1 MDRLHCSNCEIKS
14 RAVETLDNKELEF
27 LNKNCAEV
35 TLSKGEHII
44 KEGTLS
50 SHVAYIKSGLAKVH
64 MMGPS
69 GKDQILRLTPPGFY
83 IGIQTILFD
92 KVHRYSAT
100 ALMESR
106 ICYIDI
112 YSFKE
117 LIRRNH
123 QFAYE
128 LILYLCQNE
137 MTYYDR
143 FVNQF
148 QKHLNGRLADAMIYF
163 ANTVS
168 QDDKFELPLSRSD
181 LGALIGA
188 TRESVSRAIHELIN
202 IGVIE
207 MEGKMIKILNFEML
221 NKISKSG

>member
-1 MDRLHCSNCEIKS
+1 
-14 RAVETLDNKELEF
+14 
-27 LNKNCAEV
+27 
-35 TLSKGEHII
+35 
-44 KEGTLS
+44 
-50 SHVAYIKSGLAKVH
+50 
-64 MMGPS
+64 
-69 GKDQILRLTPPGFY
+69 
-83 IGIQTILFD
+83 
-92 KVHRYSAT
+92 
-100 ALMESR
+100 
-106 ICYIDI
+106 
-112 YSFKE
+112 
-117 LIRRNH
+117 
-123 QFAYE
+123 
-128 LILYLCQNE
+128 

-163 ANTVS
+163 SNTVS

-188 TRESVSRAIHELIN
+188 TRESVSRAIHELVD